1 MIYAATYW
9 AFEELGPARVCFWAA
24 LTYTLPIFIPYL
36 RNSVLALTNFL
47 LLVGNATVFMVGASL
62 GPYGI
67 VLVPWCIIPFVIPLL
82 IRDQRTTIFWWTLT
96 AGVMIA
102 VSLHFLYEYQPPQF
116 ELSIFYRWATVSFL
130 GLMGMS
136 VMLIRLSMEIARR
149 SQKSLADSE
158 HCAKILLSSLTHDMN
173 NSLSLIKFA
182 EEMISDL
189 SDKTKSEKPLPPVAV
204 NALSRGIEKAFVLV
218 KQVQDMQN
226 IRSGKAKL
234 KREECSLNDLILETI
249 EAMGMMT
256 QAKKIQI
263 KFTWDEPRAL
273 VQTNPGILK
282 INILENII
290 TNAIKFSYVGG
301 EIRIHLLRLQGFYR
315 ITIRDFGVGMK
326 TPDHLSAHGTTR
338 VQSTLGTQ
346 GEIGAGLGMII
357 MKYFSDFIAIEVK
370 SRSWLEAKD
379 GEPTGTEFSIE
390 IPIVPASSQPVSLD
404 SRI

>member
-1 MIYAATYW
+1 
-9 AFEELGPARVCFWAA
+9 
-24 LTYTLPIFIPYL
+24 
-36 RNSVLALTNFL
+36 
-47 LLVGNATVFMVGASL
+47 
-62 GPYGI
+62 
-67 VLVPWCIIPFVIPLL
+67 
-82 IRDQRTTIFWWTLT
+82 
-96 AGVMIA
+96 
-102 VSLHFLYEYQPPQF
+102 
-116 ELSIFYRWATVSFL
+116 
-130 GLMGMS
+130 
-136 VMLIRLSMEIARR
+136 
-149 SQKSLADSE
+149 
-158 HCAKILLSSLTHDMN
+158 
-173 NSLSLIKFA
+173 
-182 EEMISDL
+182 
-189 SDKTKSEKPLPPVAV
+189 
-204 NALSRGIEKAFVLV
+204 
-218 KQVQDMQN
+218 MQN

-273 VQTNPGILK
+273 VQINAGILK

-301 EIRIHLLRLQGFYR
+301 EIRIHLLRLQGFYK

-370 SRSWLEAKD
+370 SRSWLEAKE

-390 IPIVPASSQPVSLD
+390 IPIVPGSSQPVSLD